1 MVNDKIYLKVHWVQ
15 QGWRSVAFD
24 SGPVS
29 WWVEFV
35 LALLAQRVFPRA
47 LRFPPT
53 PPPHPQKPTF
63 SNSNSTK
70 RSRITKTS

>member
-47 LRFPPT
+47 LRC
-53 PPPHPQKPTF
+53 PPPPP
-63 SNSNSTK
+63 SPSTK
-70 RSRITKTS
+70 TNVF